1 MEIAIMDRL
10 KSQAR
15 NLQTLSDELRVQMA
29 LGKAEAK
36 DVIEAERK
44 TLSQYISKQKKEI
57 SKIEDSTNENRKEF
71 LTSVETLE
79 SALSSEIPSTA
90 KKYDKY
96 KNEILNK
103 IYKLE
108 EEIKENYPDVSAST
122 QESLNLFKNK
132 MDAYRVNLA
141 LHDKD
146 NPEKVEKI
154 RNDFT
159 TKLGEIREV
168 LSNRENAQSK
178 LDNFVEDISE
188 SFTYLKRAIANL
200 SH

>member
-79 SALSSEIPSTA
+79 SALSSEIPSTV